1 MKKIIILVLSAVM
14 VLFST
19 ANVYGDVSIDLVG
32 ETAVLIDGATGE
44 VLYDKDMHK
53 QMYPASTT
61 KVITAILTLENCDLN
76 EIVTID
82 SETPFTEGSRIYLL
96 EGEQITVEQLLYAL
110 LLESANDAAVALAKH
125 ISGDVEKFAA
135 LMNEKA
141 TQLGAMNT
149 NFVNPNGLPNG
160 QHVTTAYDLA
170 MIAKYAMKNQKFREI
185 VSTSDVYHIPATG
198 IQEDRY
204 FRIGNRLLWDT
215 KKTLLY
221 NGNYIAP
228 KYEYATG
235 VKTGYTVA
243 AGSCLIASAKKDGR
257 EVISVVLKSDPNNL
271 YLDSIKLLEHGL
283 NDYKNITLVKK
294 GEIKGSAVL
303 KGGETDAL
311 EAAVSQDILK
321 TVPVDYDEA
330 LIETKVEIAEEVTA
344 PVIAG
349 DIIGNISFYNNGIL
363 WGQTNLVAA
372 QNVDESMI
380 AAAVIK
386 TGNFFSSLKAASLIV
401 IILALGYMAF
411 VISSNI
417 NRKRRRRIRK
427 EKYKLDSDY
436 FYRNI
441 LK

>member
-1 MKKIIILVLSAVM
+1 M

>member
-1 MKKIIILVLSAVM
+1 MKKIVFIVLSAVM
-14 VLFST
+14 VLFSAT
-19 ANVYGDVSIDLVG
+19 YVYGDVSIDLVG

-44 VLYDKDMHK
+44 VLYDKDMHR

-61 KVITAILTLENCDLN
+61 KVMTAILALENCELN

-82 SETPFTEGSRIYLL
+82 AETPFTEGSRIYLL

-141 TQLGAMNT
+141 IQLGAMNT
-149 NFVNPNGLPNG
+149 NFVNPNGLPNEK
-160 QHVTTAYDLA
+160 HVTTAYDLA
-170 MIAKYAMKNQKFREI
+170 MIARYAMKNQKFREI

-198 IQEDRY
+198 IQDDRY

-271 YLDSIKLLEHGL
+271 YLDSIKLLDHGL

-294 GEIKGSAVL
+294 GEIKGDTAI

-311 EAAVSQDILK
+311 EAAVSQDIIK
-321 TVPVDYDEA
+321 TVPSDYDEA
-330 LIETKVEIAEEVTA
+330 LIETKVDISEEVTA

-349 DIIGNISFYNNGIL
+349 DIIGNISIYYNGIL

-386 TGNFFSSLKAASLIV
+386 TGNFFSSLKTAFIIV
-401 IILALGYMAF
+401 VILAIGYMVL

-417 NRKRRRRIRK
+417 NRKKRRRIRK